1 VAELQLL
8 VPSSSGP
15 ARGPQPPS
23 TTTRQLNAGRRAA
36 ANSGSS
42 RRAARAPLWQDSF
55 QDSFFA
61 PDNRLD
67 GFGNSE
73 LAGLT
78 VARPLTATVVNTS
91 NPLPTVSEEP
101 PSDGGGM
108 VVEASKSFSST
119 RR

>member
-1 VAELQLL
+1 LL

-23 TTTRQLNAGRRAA
+23 KPARESNAGRHTTAGI
-36 ANSGSS
+36 GSS
-42 RRAARAPLWQDSF
+42 RRGARAPLWQDSF

-67 GFGNSE
+67 GFANSE
-73 LAGLT
+73 FAGLP
-78 VARPLTATVVNTS
+78 VARPLLATVVDTS
-91 NPLPTVSEEP
+91 TPVPTASEE
-101 PSDGGGM
+101 SAGDGGG
-108 VVEASKSFSST
+108 VVVDASRSFSST